1 MMASGKQV
9 QKAGENS
16 QQIQAKT
23 IVINNGIE
31 EKRAR
36 EIFREMFAVARKD
49 LTNEAFSV
57 ATQRMVNFENDLI
70 PKMEKIN
77 GAMDAFADPDFQ
89 FLLTNAHKTAATTD
103 READYSLL
111 SELLLRRIQK
121 GNNRKTRVGIRR
133 AVEIVDE
140 ISDDALLGL
149 TVSFAVQSYQP
160 ATGSISNGLDVLDG
174 LFKKLCYDRLPM
186 NREWLDHLDI
196 LDAVRPS
203 TFVSLKKYE
212 DFYYEQLSGF
222 CAVGI
227 RKKSDDYMKVIEML
241 KEVALPENIL
251 CKHELNEEYVRLE
264 VANEKSIDN
273 LTWSHFFDLE
283 GKMRPINTELS
294 DNQKQQLHRIYKMY
308 ENNGAL
314 MADIKKRFCDE
325 LVKRPYLNIVG
336 EWWNKIPSSFTITAV
351 GKVLAYANARRS
363 DETLPDLD

>member
-1 MMASGKQV
+1 MASEKQV

-16 QQIQAKT
+16 QQIQAQS
-23 IVINNGIE
+23 IIIHNGIE

-36 EIFREMFAVARKD
+36 EIFMEMFAVAKKD
-49 LTNEAFSV
+49 LTNEAFSL
-57 ATQRMVNFENDLI
+57 ATQRVTNFENDLI
-70 PKMEKIN
+70 PKMGKVH
-77 GAMDAFADPDFQ
+77 GAMNAFADPDFQ
-89 FLLTNAHKTAATTD
+89 FLLTSAHKTAATTD

-121 GNNRKTRVGIRR
+121 GDNRKTRVGIRK

-149 TVSFAVQSYQP
+149 TVAFAVQFYQP
-160 ATGSISNGLDVLDG
+160 ITGSITDGLDVLDG
-174 LFKKLCYDRLPM
+174 LFKKICYDRLPE

-203 TFVSLKKYE
+203 TFVSIKKYE
-212 DFYYEQLSGF
+212 DFYSEKLSGF

-227 RKKSDDYMKVIEML
+227 KKNSDDYTKVIEMI

-251 CKHELNEEYVRLE
+251 CNHELNEEYVRLE
-264 VANEKSIDN
+264 VASEKSIDS
-273 LTWSHFFDLE
+273 LAWTHFCNLE
-283 GKMRPINTELS
+283 GKKIPIKAELS

-308 ENNGAL
+308 ENNGTL
-314 MADIKKRFCDE
+314 KADIKKRFCDE
-325 LVKRPYLNIVG
+325 LVKRPYLNIVR

-351 GKVLAYANARRS
+351 GKVLAHANAKRN